1 MQNEIIILDEVD
13 STNSWLS
20 GKSSSLPGGT
30 IVAARAQTAGRG
42 QRGNSWESAPDANV
56 TMSMLLRPAGLEIG
70 HAFPLSE
77 AVALGVVS
85 ALAIRLPAEIV
96 ARVAIKWPNDIYVG
110 NSKIAGILIENSL
123 RGNMIDRSIAGIGLN
138 VNQREFLSDAP
149 NPVSM
154 FQLTGATFDVG
165 DMIALTGREVLESL
179 ALMQRDLSSLHQRY
193 MARLWRGKGV
203 HPFVE
208 TATGRRFEAE
218 VTGVAPS
225 GHITLS
231 EHPSG
236 CPLTYAFKEIA
247 WTL

>member
-1 MQNEIIILDEVD
+1 MQNEIIILDKVD

-20 GKSSSLPGGT
+20 GKAASLPGGT

-42 QRGNSWESAPDANV
+42 QRGNSWESAPEANV
-56 TMSMLLRPAGLEIG
+56 TMSMLLRPAGMEIG
-70 HAFPLSE
+70 RAFPLSE

-85 ALAIRLPAEIV
+85 ALAGRLPEEIA
-96 ARVAIKWPNDIYVG
+96 ARVAIKWPNDIYVAD
-110 NSKIAGILIENSL
+110 SKIAGILIENSL
-123 RGNMIDRSIAGIGLN
+123 RGSLIDRSIAGIGLN

-165 DMIALTGREVLESL
+165 EMIALIGREVMAML
-179 ALMQRDLSSLHQRY
+179 ALMQRDPRELHQRY
-193 MARLWRGKGV
+193 MARLWRGRGV

-208 TATGRRFEAE
+208 TASGRRFMAE
-218 VTGVAPS
+218 VTEVAPS

-236 CPLTYAFKEIA
+236 CPLTFAFKEIA
-247 WTL
+247 WPL

>member
-1 MQNEIIILDEVD
+1 MHNKIIILDEVD

-20 GKSSSLPGGT
+20 GKAASLPGGT

-56 TMSMLLRPAGLEIG
+56 TMSILLRPDGVEIG
-70 HAFPLSE
+70 RAFPLSE

-85 ALAIRLPAEIV
+85 ALASRLPGEIA
-96 ARVAIKWPNDIYVG
+96 ARIAIKWPNDIYVSD
-110 NSKIAGILIENSL
+110 SKIAGILIENSL
-123 RGNMIDRSIAGIGLN
+123 RGSLIDRSIAGIGLN

-154 FQLTGATFDVG
+154 FQLTGETFDVG
-165 DMIALTGREVLESL
+165 EMITLIGREVMGSL
-179 ALMQRDLSSLHQRY
+179 GLMQRDLCLLHQRY
-193 MARLWRGKGV
+193 MARLWRGRGV
-203 HPFVE
+203 HPFTE
-208 TATGRRFEAE
+208 TATGRRFMAE
-218 VTGVAPS
+218 VSGVAPS

-236 CPLTYAFKEIA
+236 CPLTFAFKEVA